1 MAVANTRHIQIR
13 VADGDEV
20 TVPKDV
26 ADLLG
31 PEAELEVGSGQVTIR
46 RSGKLTREYLES
58 IAKPALMAEQLGRH
72 ATTPLTNAERAA
84 LAAFMAE

>member
-1 MAVANTRHIQIR
+1 MAATNTRHIQVR

-58 IAKPALMAEQLGRH
+58 IAKPPLTAEQLGRH
-72 ATTPLTNAERAA
+72 ATTPLTDAERAA
-84 LAAFMAE
+84 LDDFLNG

>member
-1 MAVANTRHIQIR
+1 MAVANTRYIQIR

-31 PEAELEVGSGQVTIR
+31 PEAGLEVGSGQVTIR

-58 IAKPALMAEQLGRH
+58 IAKPAFTAEQLGRH
-72 ATTPLTNAERAA
+72 ATTPLTDAERAA
-84 LAAFMAE
+84 LAAFLTE